1 MKRIVNLEYLKN
13 YLSDYF
19 WKLQNSCD
27 LNPDY
32 SNIIFKVELDH
43 ALTRMESILYRES
56 DICEVREALRYI
68 LNNKEYDC
76 IRLLKETANIE
87 YSNQADAREFFN
99 YMWRFLFD
107 ESWEYVQTPQEDE
120 TIVLKEKTSEK
131 LNLKEV
137 ISETKWCDNK
147 ENDFWGDTQLF
158 FNGDGSGILCYSKPN
173 EKNRMLFHFRYVIKE
188 NSYTENTLIMLRL
201 PDLNIAFEMAI
212 HVGKALKNYYKHPDT
227 ANTVLKL
234 SDHPFLIT
242 QDYLNR
248 RIHFPVETEFYQ
260 V

>member
-1 MKRIVNLEYLKN
+1 MKRIINLEYLKT

-19 WKLQNSCD
+19 WKLQNSCN
-27 LNPDY
+27 LSPDY

-68 LNNKEYDC
+68 LNNTEFDC
-76 IRLLKETANIE
+76 IRLLSETANIE
-87 YSNQADAREFFN
+87 YSSQSDAREFFV

-107 ESWEYVQTPQEDE
+107 DPWEYASNFDE
-120 TIVLKEKTSEK
+120 ETTIVLKDKLNEK
-131 LNLKEV
+131 LNVKEI

-147 ENDFWGDTQLF
+147 EKDFWGDTQLF
-158 FNGDGSGILCYSKPN
+158 FNGDGSGVLCYARPH
-173 EKNRMLFHFRYVIKE
+173 EKNRLLFHFRYVIKE
-188 NSYTENTLIMLRL
+188 NTYTDNTLIMIQL

-212 HVGKALKNYYKHPDT
+212 HVTKALKNFYKDPECS
-227 ANTVLKL
+227 NTVLRL

-242 QDYLNR
+242 QDFLNR
-248 RIHFPVETEFYQ
+248 RIHFPVETVFYQ
-260 V
+260 L